1 MILVHKECGS
11 MCGGVLAGDIDLTKY
26 IRKAIPIEDLAV
38 FGGDYDE

>member
-1 MILVHKECGS
+1 